1 MIPNTAES
9 RCSPARGWLA
19 GRLRALSLQRKI
31 GVGGV
36 WVLLLHVMLAMW
48 ADFYSAKYV
57 VWGAFTVNMNSM
69 SCSLLPRSRVLALQ
83 SRQRLRKRLSC

>member
-36 WVLLLHVMLAMW
+36 RVLLLHVMLAMW

-57 VWGAFTVNMNSM
+57 V
-69 SCSLLPRSRVLALQ
+69 
-83 SRQRLRKRLSC
+83 

>member
-1 MIPNTAES
+1 MIPNAAES

-48 ADFYSAKYV
+48 SDFYSAKYV
-57 VWGAFTVNMNSM
+57 VWGAFTVNMNNM
-69 SCSLLPRSRVLALQ
+69 SCSLLPLQ